1 MKKFIAVVLLVA
13 VFATLGLTACGS
25 KNDNTATTTAPQGTS
40 GETKATVKTAKDGV
54 LTMVTNAEFPPYEYY
69 DGDKIV
75 GIDAEVAQLIAEN
88 SDLLLKSWTAT
99 STRSFPVFRVINTIW
114 VWRVLP
120 LTKTV

>member
-54 LTMVTNAEFPPYEYY
+54 LTMVKTQSSRRMN
-69 DGDKIV
+69 IT
-75 GIDAEVAQLIAEN
+75 
-88 SDLLLKSWTAT
+88 TAT
-99 STRSFPVFRVINTIW
+99 RS
-114 VWRVLP
+114 
-120 LTKTV
+120 